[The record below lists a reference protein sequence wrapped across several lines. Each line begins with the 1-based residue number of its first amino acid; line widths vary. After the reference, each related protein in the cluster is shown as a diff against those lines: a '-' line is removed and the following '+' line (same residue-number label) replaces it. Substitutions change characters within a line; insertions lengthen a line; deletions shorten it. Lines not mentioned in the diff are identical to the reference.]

1 MTPLVIPLI
10 ALVAIVINQQSAPD
24 RVILLPDA
32 DGQVGKI
39 IINSSISQQL
49 LDTVYAATEIDAKGN
64 ITARAEDAASV
75 QARYGALLAAQPQR
89 PESFMVYFV
98 TGSAGELTADSLQ
111 TLERLKT
118 RIAQRSVPEVSV
130 VGHTDRVGNVEAN
143 DALSLKR
150 AETVK
155 ALLQAAGVHNEV
167 EVSGRGE
174 REPIVRT
181 EDEVAEAANRR
192 VEINIR

>member
-10 ALVAIVINQQSAPD
+10 ALVAFVIEQQPAPD

-39 IINSSISQQL
+39 IVNSSASQQL
-49 LDTVYAATEIDAKGN
+49 LDTAYAATEIDAKGN
-64 ITARAEDAASV
+64 ITPRAEDAASV

-89 PESFMVYFV
+89 PESFTVYFV

-118 RIAQRSVPEVSV
+118 TIAQRSVPEVSV
-130 VGHTDRVGNVEAN
+130 IGHTDRVGNAEAN
-143 DALSLKR
+143 DALSLER

-155 ALLQAAGVHNEV
+155 ALLQTAGVLHEV